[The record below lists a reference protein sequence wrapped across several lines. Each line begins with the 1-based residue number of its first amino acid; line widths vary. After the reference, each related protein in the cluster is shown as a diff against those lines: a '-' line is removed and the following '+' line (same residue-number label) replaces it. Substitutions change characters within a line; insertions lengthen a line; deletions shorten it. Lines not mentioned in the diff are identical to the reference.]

1 MSPWQILELSDS
13 ESKKTSIISQN
24 HLSGFLSKKSFTL
37 YVEMQLYIKVSFRFM
52 LGTATGSS
60 SESETIHIEG
70 SAELDL
76 VFIQCFLFC
85 CILMGPFR
93 FVRVRD
99 DIIQVE
105 PKELA
110 LVYSRT

>member
-1 MSPWQILELSDS
+1 MSAWQILELSDS
-13 ESKKTSIISQN
+13 ESKNGFAATSIISQN

-37 YVEMQLYIKVSFRFM
+37 YVEMQLRIKVSFRFM

-76 VFIQCFLFC
+76 VFICLQPHSVAPR
-85 CILMGPFR
+85 M
-93 FVRVRD
+93 
-99 DIIQVE
+99 IIC
-105 PKELA
+105 LI
-110 LVYSRT
+110 

>member
-1 MSPWQILELSDS
+1 
-13 ESKKTSIISQN
+13 
-24 HLSGFLSKKSFTL
+24 
-37 YVEMQLYIKVSFRFM
+37 MQLYIKVSFRFM

>member
-1 MSPWQILELSDS
+1 MSAWQILELSDS
-13 ESKKTSIISQN
+13 ESKNGFAATSIISQN

-37 YVEMQLYIKVSFRFM
+37 YVEMQLRIKVSFRFM

-76 VFIQCFLFC
+76 VFICLQ
-85 CILMGPFR
+85 PH
-93 FVRVRD
+93 
-99 DIIQVE
+99 
-105 PKELA
+105 
-110 LVYSRT
+110 